1 MTKVKRYYIIHINY
15 TINRAYL
22 FYYDKTRIFTL
33 NQAWSYIDYK
43 NNSDFILSRISI
55 NGKDSKEIKEIFE
68 KDIANVD
75 NTKILFL
82 RTLPGTDD
90 NGNNVELE
98 YPSEKKFEDDLN
110 FLLDEDSTYDC
121 QGNINVVDVNS
132 FSEFEQEEII
142 NDSEAIQ
149 QEQSDSEK
157 ELIKEDFV
165 KFEEILK
172 QNKFIDCYFEGKVKL
187 TSEFVNECSHPS
199 IIPLIYNFFPFA
211 VVEHEEENCSIK
223 VETRLGTIFILKPL
237 DCPDI
242 DCLEQY
248 RKEHYYDVSLCIF

>member
-1 MTKVKRYYIIHINY
+1 MREIKEKRYYIIHINY
-15 TINRAYL
+15 SVNRVYV
-22 FYYDKTRIFTL
+22 FYYDKTRVFTT
-33 NQAWSYIDYK
+33 NQAWSFIEDK
-43 NNSDFILSRISI
+43 NNSDLILNIASIST
-55 NGKDSKEIKEIFE
+55 KQSIKEISE
-68 KDIANVD
+68 NMKKDIINVD
-75 NTKILFL
+75 NTKIIVLT
-82 RTLPGTDD
+82 TLVSSDE
-90 NGNNVELE
+90 NGNDIEM
-98 YPSEKKFEDDLN
+98 YSGAEKKYENELKS
-110 FLLDEDSTYDC
+110 LLDEDACYDYP
-121 QGNINVVDVNS
+121 GNINVVD
-132 FSEFEQEEII
+132 EEII
-142 NDSEAIQ
+142 NDSGAIQ

-248 RKEHYYDVSLCIF
+248 RKEHYYDISLCIF